1 MQIIDCSKDSHLEC
15 VKANTEKGDILPFQ
29 IAAEHRM
36 AVYINERL
44 AMQLTCTPQHLD
56 ELVLG
61 RLLTEGLIRRT
72 EDVQQI
78 YICEKGL
85 RAKVTL
91 PADASRR
98 LTETGIETVNT
109 CCTDNRTYLS
119 DGAES
124 IQMVTPVSWESA
136 WLQGIAKKVRAGQSL
151 YASTHAS
158 HACCLF
164 QEDRLLCC
172 REDIGRHN
180 ALDKVIGWALITG
193 TDVALCALFTTGR
206 MPADMVTKAIR
217 ASIPLLASKTFPTDQ
232 GVALAKQARLTL
244 LTIRPDG
251 EILVWNDGQETE
263 RNAEP

>member
-15 VKANTEKGDILPFQ
+15 VKANTEKGDILHFQ

-44 AMQLTCTPQHLD
+44 AMRLTCTPQHLD

-61 RLLTEGLIRRT
+61 RMLTEGMIRRM

-91 PADASRR
+91 LADASRR

-119 DGAES
+119 DSAES
-124 IQMVTPVSWESA
+124 IPMVTPLPWESA
-136 WLQGIAKKVRAGQSL
+136 WLQGMAEKTRGGQSL
-151 YASTHAS
+151 YESTHAS

-164 QEDRLLCC
+164 REGQLLCC

-193 TDVALCALFTTGR
+193 TDVIRCTLFTTGR
-206 MPADMVTKAIR
+206 MPADMVIKAIR
-217 ASIPLLASKTFPTDQ
+217 AGIPLLASKTFPTDQ
-232 GVALAKQARLTL
+232 GMALAKQARLTL

-251 EILVWNDGQETE
+251 EILVWIDGQDTE

>member
-15 VKANTEKGDILPFQ
+15 VKTNTKTGDILPFQ

-44 AMQLTCTPQHLD
+44 AMRLTCTPQHLD

-124 IQMVTPVSWESA
+124 IPMVTPLPWESA
-136 WLQGIAKKVRAGQSL
+136 WLQGMAEKVRAGQSL
-151 YASTHAS
+151 YGSTHAV

-164 QEDRLLCC
+164 REDQLLCC

-193 TDVALCALFTTGR
+193 TLRRGAGGDSNWKGMSPGMR
-206 MPADMVTKAIR
+206 HPAAR
-217 ASIPLLASKTFPTDQ
+217 GHLHHAASGDICPRSFPPRS
-232 GVALAKQARLTL
+232 GPAWR
-244 LTIRPDG
+244 RC
-251 EILVWNDGQETE
+251 N
-263 RNAEP
+263 